1 MPSFSQAQIAALRRR
16 SRALVLA
23 SLGQLARIWAILSLA
38 LLAVA
43 AVSALFGMPAMTPA
57 VAFVVLGCVTPIFAL
72 LAAWMIM
79 SSGLRSDPKVVA
91 GLMTGLRQER
101 LRRGVRWIAQLGP
114 NATALTLRADNTAS
128 AATAPSEIVLSPQ
141 LREQLLAGQQV
152 IVLCD
157 ANNIG
162 VAMVDQ
168 KF

>member
-1 MPSFSQAQIAALRRR
+1 
-16 SRALVLA
+16 
-23 SLGQLARIWAILSLA
+23 
-38 LLAVA
+38 
-43 AVSALFGMPAMTPA
+43 
-57 VAFVVLGCVTPIFAL
+57 
-72 LAAWMIM
+72 
-79 SSGLRSDPKVVA
+79 
-91 GLMTGLRQER
+91 MTGLRQER